1 MKSEISQ
8 KQYLSLDSLYNR
20 LLAKNASLVE
30 ENIDLHNQIV
40 KMRVVIRSYA
50 KTVDILKKGPKK

>member
-40 KMRVVIRSYA
+40 KMRVVIRSYS
-50 KTVDILKKGPKK
+50 KTVDILKKR